1 MPELMAEE
9 IVQACKIYYI
19 DLKDRIEIQ
28 NSTIQEAPV
37 DTATEP
43 CADIVLAKEK
53 CLAEVSESDYFQ
65 RCEII
70 FVFLREEIAQNL

>member
-9 IVQACKIYYI
+9 IV
-19 DLKDRIEIQ
+19 
-28 NSTIQEAPV
+28 QEAPV

-53 CLAEVSESDYFQ
+53 CLAEGGDCAELMKSF
-65 RCEII
+65 
-70 FVFLREEIAQNL
+70 EECMNKAAQS